1 MKAKDVKEREK
12 VKKIETE
19 LSLKIIKPGDAGK
32 PVLNSFY
39 ILHIVLMYPSPS
51 ITTTPVNYP
60 KYGDS
65 VSV

>member
-12 VKKIETE
+12 VKKIETD
-19 LSLKIIKPGDAGK
+19 LNLKIIKPGDA
-32 PVLNSFY
+32 
-39 ILHIVLMYPSPS
+39 
-51 ITTTPVNYP
+51 VNYP